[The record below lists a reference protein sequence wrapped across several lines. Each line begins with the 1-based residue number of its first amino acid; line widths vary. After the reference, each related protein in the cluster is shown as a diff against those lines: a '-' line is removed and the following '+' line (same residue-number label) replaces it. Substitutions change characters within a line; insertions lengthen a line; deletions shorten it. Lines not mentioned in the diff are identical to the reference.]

1 MGADLVRELVAK
13 RIIELG
19 LTKAEVSRRLEHN
32 PTYMYQYLV
41 KGSPVELAERERA
54 ALAAILRV
62 PEDDL
67 RGPSSRIPARNYGLN
82 VAPRKNNVVEL
93 SHPAYIGVP
102 ESRILVDNNLIGTVV
117 DLPVFGTSQGGENGA
132 IMLSEA
138 AVDWVARPPMLAH
151 VRDAYAVIVPRNKM
165 EPVVRSG
172 SIVMFHPHLPPRF
185 GDMVLFRSLRD
196 GVMWVLGAEY
206 RGETSALWK
215 AHHYKPDSNFEL
227 NKSEWQACHRA
238 VGAYYP

>member
-1 MGADLVRELVAK
+1 MVRELVAR
-13 RIIELG
+13 RIKELG
-19 LTKAEVSRRLEHN
+19 LNKAEVSRRLEHN

-41 KGSPVELAERERA
+41 KGSPRELPERERGR
-54 ALAAILRV
+54 LAEILRV

-67 RGPSSRIPARNYGLN
+67 RGPSSRIPARNYGQN
-82 VAPRKNNVVEL
+82 VAPRKNNVVGL
-93 SHPAYIGVP
+93 SHPAYIGVA
-102 ESRILVDNNLIGTVV
+102 ESRILADSNLIGTVV
-117 DLPVFGTSQGGENGA
+117 DLPVFGTSSVGENGA
-132 IMLSEA
+132 VTLSAA

-206 RGETSALWK
+206 RGETSSLWR
-215 AHHYKPDSNFEL
+215 AHHYKPDSDFNL
-227 NKSEWQACHRA
+227 SKSDWQACHRA